1 MMIFWEWGLKV
12 ELEWNKKNTASPV
25 TCPGE
30 PKGRGSISEGNENG
44 QGQEAER
51 PGDLGEELEVSEAK
65 FEIPFRVRSNMRI
78 AVQPVWF
85 DRVNAADE
93 SSDTVFS
100 YGRTRHTCPL
110 ICLILAS

>member
-51 PGDLGEELEVSEAK
+51 PGDLGEELEVSVEQK
-65 FEIPFRVRSNMRI
+65 GPSQGGQMR
-78 AVQPVWF
+78 A
-85 DRVNAADE
+85 
-93 SSDTVFS
+93 
-100 YGRTRHTCPL
+100 
-110 ICLILAS
+110 